1 MFYNRSMPH
10 LYKKTF
16 KGRTYWYAREVHR
29 VGGKVR
35 VKWQKYLGTPET
47 ILARFEEGEEPER
60 PIKLRTE
67 PFGALFAAH
76 VIEQELDT
84 IGIVNSV
91 VSRAARETGPTVGE
105 YFFYAWA
112 NRMIA
117 PKSKRALEAWYRK
130 SAIQHIR
137 PVDVGELSSERYW
150 EKWNRV
156 SRTQVEEIGR
166 RFFETLWS
174 RRMVSPESLLF
185 DTTNYFTYMA
195 TKTKSELAVRG
206 HNKSGKHH
214 LRQIGVGLLLDRE
227 SSLPLYYR
235 AYPGNLHDSKLFHQ
249 IMDEIFGVLCGVGE
263 GERELTVVF
272 DKGMNSE
279 DTLARIDS
287 QSQLHFI
294 TTYSTYFVEEFARLD
309 PKHFHPLEIPKN
321 RTLQEEGREGD
332 RVLAYR
338 GTLTLWG
345 RERTVVVTFNPVT
358 KRKKLY
364 DFTRKMER
372 LRRELIEYRRKYQSR
387 EPQWRSPTKI
397 TSRYHR
403 LCEDLYLSPKYYR
416 LTFANGTMSFR
427 KDPQEISAHQ
437 AMMGKNII
445 VTDNHTWSTEAI
457 VSASLDRSRI
467 ENQFRASKASCH
479 VRVNPMFHWTDGK
492 IRCHL
497 LTCVIA
503 LTCLRLLEL
512 KVGGNRSAKTIMEE
526 MHNLNRVLSWRGGT
540 RRAQEQIEE
549 PTELQAHILAQ
560 LGYQVKDGSVLQLA
574 S

>member
-1 MFYNRSMPH
+1 MFYNPPMPH

-35 VKWQKYLGTPET
+35 VKWQKYLGTPES
-47 ILARFEEGEEPER
+47 ILARFEAEEPER

-76 VIEQELDT
+76 LLEQELDT

-91 VSRAARETGPTVGE
+91 VPKAAREIGPTVGE

-117 PKSKRALEAWYRK
+117 PKSKRALEHWYRK

-137 PVDVGELSSERYW
+137 PVDVGDLSSERYW

-166 RFFETLWS
+166 RLFETIWS
-174 RRMVSPESLLF
+174 QRMVSPESLLF

-206 HNKSGKHH
+206 HNKSGKHQ

-227 SSLPLYYR
+227 SSLPLHYTV
-235 AYPGNLHDSKLFHQ
+235 YPGNLHDSRLFHQ
-249 IMDEIFGVLCGVGE
+249 IMDEIFGVLCGFGE

-287 QSQLHFI
+287 ESQLHFI
-294 TTYSTYFVEEFARLD
+294 TTYSTYFAEEFARLD
-309 PKHFHPLEIPKN
+309 PKHFRPLEIPRN
-321 RTLQEEGREGD
+321 QALQEEGREGD
-332 RVLAYR
+332 LLLAYR
-338 GTLTLWG
+338 STLTLWG

-372 LRRELIEYRRKYQSR
+372 LRSELIEYRRKYQSR
-387 EPQWRSPTKI
+387 EPQW
-397 TSRYHR
+397 
-403 LCEDLYLSPKYYR
+403 
-416 LTFANGTMSFR
+416 
-427 KDPQEISAHQ
+427 
-437 AMMGKNII
+437 
-445 VTDNHTWSTEAI
+445 
-457 VSASLDRSRI
+457 
-467 ENQFRASKASCH
+467 
-479 VRVNPMFHWTDGK
+479 
-492 IRCHL
+492 
-497 LTCVIA
+497 
-503 LTCLRLLEL
+503 
-512 KVGGNRSAKTIMEE
+512 
-526 MHNLNRVLSWRGGT
+526 
-540 RRAQEQIEE
+540 
-549 PTELQAHILAQ
+549 
-560 LGYQVKDGSVLQLA
+560 
-574 S
+574 